1 MSHLLTVGFRQE
13 THKKTAGVK
22 RDHNRLGGSS
32 PYIEA
37 ILKHIA
43 MPFRGGDHKE
53 SSVLQ
58 YGRETRFMEMWP
70 SGRRQQ
76 VANLSYAVMRTV
88 SSNLTVSAKRS
99 SVTGYSDP
107 QRSSMT
113 R

>member
-43 MPFRGGDHKE
+43 MPFRGGDYKE

-58 YGRETRFMEMWP
+58 YG
-70 SGRRQQ
+70 
-76 VANLSYAVMRTV
+76 AVYQKNVPASLDT
-88 SSNLTVSAKRS
+88 LTQRMRS
-99 SVTGYSDP
+99 SLTATGGTLQTESALAMRE
-107 QRSSMT
+107 RSRLWSGW
-113 R
+113 RVYDGCV